1 MNTELSIFELS
12 TLQKKKQSIL
22 EEKIDELLA
31 ESVNDFN
38 TLASFIKKLK
48 SHRKSNMGHDFS
60 NEAFTHTFKA
70 VANYSLAKSN

>member
-12 TLQKKKQSIL
+12 ALQKKKQPIL

-48 SHRKSNMGHDFS
+48 SHRKSNMGHGFS
-60 NEAFTHTFKA
+60 NEAFINTCKA
-70 VANYSLAKSN
+70 VANHSLVSAN